1 VPLISGGNL
10 EEKEYPPVYVRKNRE
25 SYSGMVL
32 NSMFGYLRNAI
43 VVVVIIGIL
52 AMFGPY
58 IF

>member
-1 VPLISGGNL
+1 M
-10 EEKEYPPVYVRKNRE
+10 EEERNPPVYVRKNRE

-32 NSMFGYLRNAI
+32 NSMFSYLRNAI
-43 VVVVIIGIL
+43 VIVVIIGIL